1 MATIED
7 HDDTNKPSI
16 RAMRKE
22 KLAKSDRM
30 CDILQNKLTERN
42 NVRGNIIF
50 NSLGDHRRTF
60 TKHRDSSTPVADP
73 KVYSILG
80 KLH

>member
-1 MATIED
+1 M
-7 HDDTNKPSI
+7 
-16 RAMRKE
+16 RAQRKE
-22 KLAKSDRM
+22 KIAKSDRM
-30 CDILQNKLTERN
+30 CDILQNKLSEHN

-50 NSLGDHRRTF
+50 NSLGDHRRTL
-60 TKHRDSSTPVADP
+60 TKHWDSTTPVADP